1 MPGMYADKD
10 YDLAGFAV
18 GAVERD
24 QLLPRADVE
33 PGDAILG
40 LPSSGLHS
48 NGFSLVRRI
57 LSGAADAKARATALL
72 EPTRIYVQPCLKA
85 IATGK
90 VKALAHI
97 TGGGLT
103 DNVPRVL
110 RDGLAAEIDAAAWR
124 APEVFAWLAREGG
137 VAPQEMIRTFNCG
150 IGMIVVCAPSNVDE
164 VRAALDGAGQPSL
177 PIGRIVAHDGEAE
190 CRVPGAERLF
200 KA

>member
-1 MPGMYADKD
+1 
-10 YDLAGFAV
+10 
-18 GAVERD
+18 
-24 QLLPRADVE
+24 
-33 PGDAILG
+33 
-40 LPSSGLHS
+40 
-48 NGFSLVRRI
+48 
-57 LSGAADAKARATALL
+57 
-72 EPTRIYVQPCLKA
+72 VQPCLKA

-150 IGMIVVCAPSNVDE
+150 IGMIVVCAPGDIDE
-164 VRAALDGAGQPSL
+164 VRAALDGAGQPSM
-177 PIGRIVAHDGEAE
+177 PIGKIVAHEGEAE
-190 CRVPGAERLF
+190 CRVQGAERLF
-200 KA
+200 VT